1 MQNFIQKRSVSQ
13 VMQGITQAAFESIKW
28 KCGLPF
34 AEFKWDIDMITADML
49 CLKDN
54 GLNDRSM
61 K

>member
-1 MQNFIQKRSVSQ
+1 
-13 VMQGITQAAFESIKW
+13 MQGITQAAFESIKW

-34 AEFKWDIDMITADML
+34 AEFKRDIDMITADML

>member
-1 MQNFIQKRSVSQ
+1 MRIDLCLVKR
-13 VMQGITQAAFESIKW
+13 
-28 KCGLPF
+28 
-34 AEFKWDIDMITADML
+34 DIDMIAADML